1 MSNVIMKGKDTVSAK
16 LAECFVTIEGNRYNF
31 MQAINLE
38 ATMEK
43 TKTEV
48 PIFGKNRKRQ
58 QGIRLE
64 RYRQCYI
71 PLQHIYIQGA
81 SLQIQRYRRGYLF

>member
-1 MSNVIMKGKDTVSAK
+1 MSNVIMKGKDAVSAK

-48 PIFGKNRKRQ
+48 PNFGKNR
-58 QGIRLE
+58 
-64 RYRQCYI
+64 YRQ
-71 PLQHIYIQGA
+71 
-81 SLQIQRYRRGYLF
+81 